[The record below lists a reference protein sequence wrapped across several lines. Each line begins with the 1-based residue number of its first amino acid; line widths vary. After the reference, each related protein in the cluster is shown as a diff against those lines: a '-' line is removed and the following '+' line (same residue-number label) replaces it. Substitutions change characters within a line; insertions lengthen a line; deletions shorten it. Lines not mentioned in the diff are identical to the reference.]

1 MSKKILVTGASGF
14 IASHCIIDLLEHG
27 YQVRGTVRNLDRV
40 PQLRAM
46 YAKHTDKADEIEF
59 MKADL
64 LSPAGWPEA
73 AEGCDGLFHLASPV
87 PSIQPRDANEV
98 IKPAKEGALN
108 ALQAAKTNGI
118 KRVVLTSSTAAIMYG
133 HKDKVRE
140 YTEQDW
146 TDLSTP
152 NLPAYIQSKTIAEKA
167 AWNFAKS
174 ENIELMT
181 INPGAV
187 FGPSL
192 ASDYSSSLE
201 ILRDLFSGKFPVVP
215 KVGFEIVDVR
225 DVAILHRLAYESP
238 DATGKRFLCTNG
250 FRWMR
255 DIALLLN
262 KEFPKS
268 KSPTIE
274 MPSLFF
280 MFSSIFLKS
289 MELIKDDGDKVKTAD
304 ISQAKAIG
312 WEPRS
317 VEEAIIS
324 GARSLVDIGI
334 V

>member
-1 MSKKILVTGASGF
+1 MPKKILVTGASGF
-14 IASHCIIDLLEHG
+14 IASHCIIDLLAHG
-27 YQVRGTVRNLDRV
+27 YQVRGTVRNFDRV
-40 PQLRAM
+40 PQLRTM

-64 LSPAGWPEA
+64 LSSAGWPEA
-73 AEGCDGLFHLASPV
+73 AYGCDGLFHLASPV

-98 IKPAKEGALN
+98 IRPAKEGALN
-108 ALQAAKTNGI
+108 ALQAAKVNGI
-118 KRVVLTSSTAAIMYG
+118 KRVVLTSSVAAIMYG
-133 HKDKVRE
+133 HPNKVRK

-167 AWNFAKS
+167 AWDFAKR
-174 ENIELMT
+174 ENIELTT

-192 ASDYSSSLE
+192 ASHYSSSLE
-201 ILRDLFSGKFPVVP
+201 ILRDLFAGKFPLVP

-255 DIALLLN
+255 DISLLLN
-262 KEFPKS
+262 EEFPQS
-268 KSPTIE
+268 KCPTIE
-274 MPSLFF
+274 MPSLLFRL
-280 MFSSIFLKS
+280 SSIVLRS
-289 MELIKDDGDKVKTAD
+289 IELIKDDVDKVKTAD
-304 ISQAKAIG
+304 ISQAKALG
-312 WEPRS
+312 WEPRA

-324 GARSLVDIGI
+324 GARSLVEIGI
-334 V
+334 A

>member
-1 MSKKILVTGASGF
+1 MPKKILVTGASGF
-14 IASHCIIDLLEHG
+14 IASHCIIDLLKHG

-64 LSPAGWPEA
+64 LSPAGWSEA
-73 AEGCDGLFHLASPV
+73 ADGCDGLFHLASPV
-87 PSIQPRDANEV
+87 PSIQPKDPNEV

-108 ALQAAKTNGI
+108 ALQAAKANGI
-118 KRVVLTSSTAAIMYG
+118 NRVVLTSSVAAIMYG
-133 HKDKVRE
+133 HQNKVRE

-152 NLPAYIQSKTIAEKA
+152 YLPAYIQSKTIAEKA
-167 AWNFAKS
+167 AWDFAKD
-174 ENIELMT
+174 ENIELIT

-192 ASDYSSSLE
+192 ASNSSSSLE
-201 ILRDLFSGKFPVVP
+201 ILRDLFAGKYPLVP

-250 FRWMR
+250 FRWMK

-262 KEFPKS
+262 KEFRES

-274 MPSLFF
+274 MPSLLF
-280 MFSSIFLKS
+280 MLSSIFMRS
-289 MELIKDDGDKVKTAD
+289 MELIKDDVDKIKTAD

-312 WEPRS
+312 WEPRP

-324 GARSLVDIGI
+324 GARSLVEFGI